1 LDILLR
7 ESASPVVITGMDGV
21 GKTALALHHLR
32 RHLDRFQAGIVVLD
46 GLQPLAGVVEQ
57 LVLFARAHFDLETP
71 PDLPLAGQ
79 LGWIYSHWPGQAPA
93 ALLLDELRD
102 PGDLGALAQGL
113 PERFA
118 LLVTSRRQLGEARQR
133 VPLAPLGELEALQLL
148 EQRADRGPFTGQER
162 RQALALAAQLGGLPL
177 ALNLLGRQLARDGD
191 LEVAELERRLR
202 RRGALAPELQGS
214 QGARTDL
221 LAERGL
227 QASFQ
232 VAWEQLTAAE
242 RELGLLLGE
251 LPAVAAPWE
260 LLAHACPGAIPLES
274 WEEARLGLQQQ
285 HLLERRLPRLHQ
297 LHPLLHD
304 LFAEEARCQDAM
316 DRAERQERLAAALG
330 LWMAGVTDVLE
341 ATSRE
346 RSQACLPLLEALAQW
361 PLERWPE
368 ASAGLPLLALG
379 RLRSGLGAYGPAL
392 EALEAGL
399 IRARSRDTPES
410 RTLLAAFLVARA
422 GIARERGQ
430 LETAGCQC
438 REALALL
445 EASGESQGVDG
456 TDLARA
462 EALNGLGLVL
472 HELDTPEAAVV
483 LREALELRR
492 RRLGEGDVLV
502 QVSRN
507 NLARSLAAIGERQEA
522 EALYRQTLEALG
534 EEPSEVSMA
543 VQNNLAFLAMAE
555 GKPQEAL
562 ARLQEAV
569 RISALAMGERHPRRG
584 QLLKNLA
591 IVAEQLGLL
600 QKAEAHYQEA
610 LMVLQEA
617 WGADDP
623 RSQECRLTLEA
634 FLAAQRPDSDAA
646 SP

>member
-1 LDILLR
+1 
-7 ESASPVVITGMDGV
+7 M
-21 GKTALALHHLR
+21 
-32 RHLDRFQAGIVVLD
+32 
-46 GLQPLAGVVEQ
+46 
-57 LVLFARAHFDLETP
+57 LFR
-71 PDLPLAGQ
+71 
-79 LGWIYSHWPGQAPA
+79 S
-93 ALLLDELRD
+93 
-102 PGDLGALAQGL
+102 
-113 PERFA
+113 
-118 LLVTSRRQLGEARQR
+118 
-133 VPLAPLGELEALQLL
+133 
-148 EQRADRGPFTGQER
+148 
-162 RQALALAAQLGGLPL
+162 GLPL

-462 EALNGLGLVL
+462 E
-472 HELDTPEAAVV
+472 
-483 LREALELRR
+483 
-492 RRLGEGDVLV
+492 
-502 QVSRN
+502 
-507 NLARSLAAIGERQEA
+507 IGR
-522 EALYRQTLEALG
+522 
-534 EEPSEVSMA
+534 
-543 VQNNLAFLAMAE
+543 
-555 GKPQEAL
+555 
-562 ARLQEAV
+562 
-569 RISALAMGERHPRRG
+569 
-584 QLLKNLA
+584 
-591 IVAEQLGLL
+591 
-600 QKAEAHYQEA
+600 AH
-610 LMVLQEA
+610 V
-617 WGADDP
+617 
-623 RSQECRLTLEA
+623 
-634 FLAAQRPDSDAA
+634 
-646 SP
+646 